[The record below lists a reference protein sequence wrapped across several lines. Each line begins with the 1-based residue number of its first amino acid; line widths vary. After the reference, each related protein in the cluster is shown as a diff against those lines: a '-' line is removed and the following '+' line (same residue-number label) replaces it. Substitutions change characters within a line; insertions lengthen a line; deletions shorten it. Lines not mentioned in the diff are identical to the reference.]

1 MAIRDLGE
9 SLLGKQRKARRKLER
24 RAIIAGAVLPAI
36 QSAIEQSA
44 DRKDRELLSTNPSAM
59 EVAANFQIAGKNA
72 DELNRINEEIIKSNK
87 SDSDYFYG
95 SMYDPFKARAEIEL
109 ERRGDYELIGDA
121 GPFNAMIDTEVRKL
135 ANQQAKEFREA
146 FDAIQ
151 TIGTE
156 EERAQVLSEMNTSV
170 NPRRISGII
179 GRWARTTFGN
189 TTQEDLERQAIE
201 ELSKSPVS
209 ENTIKFNQ
217 FKKEYDETK
226 DLLSSFDM
234 SGLEVPEYDP
244 NTLEVVKTERRNR
257 VNSEGMLVTEVYE
270 VRKNRNTGDTEDNFI
285 EREIIDLKPES
296 TPEEIESQFLKTAPD
311 LYDLAIETLNSDA
324 LTAFSSQARSQGIKY
339 SNPRSIEEYDKLQA
353 LLEETLTLENAIKN
367 PAKEAIT
374 NTVVSNIGMEGMRL
388 RNLILSLSD
397 DPVER
402 ENSMIAITEIF
413 ENLFSIEDMVSER
426 LKGIDDFSET
436 N

>member
-24 RAIIAGAVLPAI
+24 RAIIEGAVLPAI

-109 ERRGDYELIGDA
+109 ERRGDYDLVGDA

-209 ENTIKFNQ
+209 KNTIKFNQ

-226 DLLSSFDM
+226 DLLSSIDM
-234 SGLEVPEYDP
+234 SGLKVPEYDA
-244 NTLEVVKTERRNR
+244 NNLSFVETVTENR
-257 VNSEGMLVTEVYE
+257 VSTEGTLVTETFE
-270 VRKNRNTGDTEDNFI
+270 VSTNRNTGKETKTMID
-285 EREIIDLKPES
+285 REIIDIKPED
-296 TPEEIESQFLKTAPD
+296 TEEEITANFFKVAVD
-311 LYDLAIETLNSDA
+311 LFDLASDTLNSDA
-324 LTAFSSQARSQGIKY
+324 LRAFSERAKAQNIKY
-339 SNPRSIEEYDKLQA
+339 TNPRSIEEYNKLQTI
-353 LLEETLTLENAIKN
+353 LEDVLVLENAIKD
-367 PAKEAIT
+367 PSKESIA
-374 NTVVSNIGMEGMRL
+374 NSLVSQIGTQGLALE
-388 RNLILSLSD
+388 NLILSLSD
-397 DPVER
+397 DPDER
-402 ENSMIAITEIF
+402 AAAQNRILQIFNNQIDFRDFITE
-413 ENLFSIEDMVSER
+413 N
-426 LKGIDDFSET
+426 LKGIEEFPGQ
-436 N
+436 

>member
-209 ENTIKFNQ
+209 ENTVKFNQ

-353 LLEETLTLENAIKN
+353 LLEENAIKN

>member
-109 ERRGDYELIGDA
+109 ERRGDYDLVGDA

-209 ENTIKFNQ
+209 KNTIKFNQ

-226 DLLSSFDM
+226 DLLSSIDM
-234 SGLEVPEYDP
+234 SGLKVPEYDA
-244 NTLEVVKTERRNR
+244 NNLSFVETVTENR
-257 VNSEGMLVTEVYE
+257 VSTEGTLVTETFE
-270 VRKNRNTGDTEDNFI
+270 VSTNRNTGKETKTMID
-285 EREIIDLKPES
+285 REIIDIKPED
-296 TPEEIESQFLKTAPD
+296 TEEEITANFFKVAVD
-311 LYDLAIETLNSDA
+311 LFDLASDTLNSDA
-324 LTAFSSQARSQGIKY
+324 LRAFSERAKAQNIKY
-339 SNPRSIEEYDKLQA
+339 TNPRSIEEYNKLQTI
-353 LLEETLTLENAIKN
+353 LEDVLVLENAIKD
-367 PAKEAIT
+367 PSKESIA
-374 NTVVSNIGMEGMRL
+374 NSLVSQIGTQGLALE
-388 RNLILSLSD
+388 NLILSLSD
-397 DPVER
+397 DPDER
-402 ENSMIAITEIF
+402 AAAQNRILQIFNNQIDFRDFITE
-413 ENLFSIEDMVSER
+413 N
-426 LKGIDDFSET
+426 LKGIEEFPGQ
-436 N
+436 

>member
-121 GPFNAMIDTEVRKL
+121 GPFNSMIDAEVRKL
-135 ANQQAKEFREA
+135 ANQKAKEFREA

-209 ENTIKFNQ
+209 KNTIKFNQ

-234 SGLEVPEYDP
+234 SGLKVPEYDA
-244 NTLEVVKTERRNR
+244 NNLSFVETVTENR
-257 VNSEGMLVTEVYE
+257 VSTEGTLVTETFE
-270 VRKNRNTGDTEDNFI
+270 VSTNRNTGKETKTMID
-285 EREIIDLKPES
+285 REIIDIKPED
-296 TPEEIESQFLKTAPD
+296 TEEEITANFFKVAVD
-311 LYDLAIETLNSDA
+311 LFDLASDTLNSDA
-324 LTAFSSQARSQGIKY
+324 LRAFSERAKAQNIKY
-339 SNPRSIEEYDKLQA
+339 TNPRSIEEYNKLQTI
-353 LLEETLTLENAIKN
+353 LEDVLVLENAIKD
-367 PAKEAIT
+367 PSKESIA
-374 NTVVSNIGMEGMRL
+374 NSLVSQIGTQGLALE
-388 RNLILSLSD
+388 NLILSLSD
-397 DPVER
+397 DPDER
-402 ENSMIAITEIF
+402 AAAQNRILQIFNNQIDFRDFITE
-413 ENLFSIEDMVSER
+413 N
-426 LKGIDDFSET
+426 LKGIEEFPGQ
-436 N
+436 

>member
-24 RAIIAGAVLPAI
+24 RTIIAGAVLPAI

-59 EVAANFQIAGKNA
+59 EVAANFQIAGKNS
-72 DELNRINEEIIKSNK
+72 DELNKINEEIIKSNK

-95 SMYDPFKARAEIEL
+95 SIYDPFKARAEIEL
-109 ERRGDYELIGDA
+109 QRRGDYDVIGDA

-156 EERAQVLSEMNTSV
+156 EERAQVLAEMNTSV
-170 NPRRISGII
+170 NPRRISGVI

-189 TTQEDLERQAIE
+189 TTQEDLEKQAIE

-209 ENTIKFNQ
+209 KNTVKFNE

-234 SGLEVPEYDP
+234 SGLEIPEYDP
-244 NTLEVVKTERRNR
+244 KTLSLVETVTENR
-257 VNSEGMLVTEVYE
+257 VSSEGTLVTETFRVST
-270 VRKNRNTGDTEDNFI
+270 NRNTGQETKTLK
-285 EREIIDLKPES
+285 EREIIDIRPED
-296 TPEEIESQFLKTAPD
+296 TEEEITANFFKVSVD
-311 LYDLAIETLNSDA
+311 LFDLASDTLNSDA
-324 LTAFSSQARSQGIKY
+324 LRAFSEKAKANNIRY
-339 SNPRSIEEYDKLQA
+339 TNPRTIEEYNKLQQI
-353 LLEETLTLENAIKN
+353 LETTLTLENAIKD
-367 PAKEAIT
+367 PSKESIANSI
-374 NTVVSNIGMEGMRL
+374 VSQIGTQGLALE
-388 RNLILSLSD
+388 NLILSLSD
-397 DPVER
+397 DPDER
-402 ENSMIAITEIF
+402 IASKDRILQIYENQLDFREIIA
-413 ENLFSIEDMVSER
+413 EN
-426 LKGIDDFSET
+426 LKGIDEFPGQE
-436 N
+436 